1 MARYYPAIIEPALD
15 GYGVY
20 FPDVPGCTSAG
31 ATVQEAA
38 RNAEEA
44 LQAHLDLTVEHGE
57 IIPEPSELDAIVAEA
72 GVVEAARV
80 LVRAEVPG
88 RSVRVNITLPE
99 ELLAAVDRYAARS
112 GYTRSGLLAQA
123 VRERMQRDREAA

>member
-1 MARYYPAIIEPALD
+1 MARYYPAIIEPAEQ
-15 GYGVY
+15 GYGVF

-31 ATVQEAA
+31 ATVQQAA
-38 RNAEEA
+38 RNAEQA
-44 LQAHLDLTVEHGE
+44 LQAHLDLTAEHGE
-57 IIPEPSELDAIVAEA
+57 AVPEPSELDAIVLDPDT
-72 GVVEAARV
+72 VEAARV
-80 LVRAEVPG
+80 LVRADIPG

-99 ELLAAVDRYAARS
+99 ELLAAVDRYAART